1 MKSISLALMLAAA
14 ALTAAAAT
22 ADAAALRPQV
32 TVDDS
37 VIRLGDI
44 FEDVG
49 TSADIAIAHAPA
61 PGRRTTFDVAALAEI
76 ARAYRIGWRPQSRFD
91 RVVVERAGR
100 IVQKP
105 EIVARLAEALHAEG
119 MRRESEIELS
129 TRHLEVAV
137 ALDAPATVEIRDLQ
151 FDRQTGRF
159 SALLLVGGSDPSA
172 QRLALNGRAHETA
185 PVPVLRRMI
194 GSGEVIRKDDLELVR
209 IREDRVGRDIVIDPQ
224 RLVGMTPRG
233 RLRAGEP
240 IRDGDI
246 RAPIVVARNSTV
258 TIVLQTG
265 SMTLTA
271 QGRASEDGAK
281 GDSIRVV
288 NLQSKKTIEAV
299 VSGNDLVTIQLGI
312 HSAVN

>member
-1 MKSISLALMLAAA
+1 MKSLSLALMLAAA
-14 ALTAAAAT
+14 AVTAGT
-22 ADAAALRPQV
+22 ADAA
-32 TVDDS
+32 T
-37 VIRLGDI
+37 VIRIGDL

-49 TSADIAIAHAPA
+49 ASGDIAIANAPA
-61 PGRRTTFDVAALAEI
+61 PGRRTTFDVATLAEI
-76 ARAYRIGWRPQSRFD
+76 ARAYRLSWRPQSRFD

-100 IVQKP
+100 TVHKP
-105 EIVARLAEALHAEG
+105 EIVARLADALRAEG
-119 MRRESEIELS
+119 MHSESEIELS

-137 ALDAPATVEIRDLQ
+137 ALDAPATMEIRDLR

-159 SALLLVGGSDPSA
+159 SALLVVGGSDPSA
-172 QRLALNGRAHETA
+172 QRVALNGRAHETTQI
-185 PVPVLRRMI
+185 PVLRRMI
-194 GSGEVIRKDDLELVR
+194 GSGDIIRKDDLEMVR
-209 IREDRVGRDIVIDPQ
+209 IREDRAGRDIVIDPQ

-240 IRDGDI
+240 IRDGEI

-265 SMTLTA
+265 NLTLTA

-281 GDSIRVV
+281 GDTVRVV

-299 VSGNDLVTIQLGI
+299 VTGNDMVAVQLGF

>member
-1 MKSISLALMLAAA
+1 MRSISLALMLAAA
-14 ALTAAAAT
+14 VMAGAAT

-32 TVDDS
+32 TIDDS

-49 TSADIAIAHAPA
+49 TGADIAIANAPA
-61 PGRRTTFDVAALAEI
+61 PGRRMTFDVATLAEI

-100 IVQKP
+100 IVHKA
-105 EIVARLAEALHAEG
+105 EIVARLAEALRAEG
-119 MRRESEIELS
+119 MRGESEIELS

-137 ALDAPATVEIRDLQ
+137 ALDAPAAIEIRDLQ

-159 SALLLVGGSDPSA
+159 SALVVVGGSDPSA
-172 QRLALNGRAHETA
+172 QRLALNGRAHETT
-185 PVPVLRRMI
+185 PVPVLRRMM
-194 GSGEVIRKDDLELVR
+194 GSGEIIRKDDIEMIR
-209 IREDRVGRDIVIDPQ
+209 IREDRAGRDIVIDPQ

-240 IRDGDI
+240 IRDAEI
-246 RAPIVVARNSTV
+246 RAPIVVSRNSTV

-265 SMTLTA
+265 NMTLTA
-271 QGRASEDGAK
+271 QGRATEDGAK

-299 VSGNDLVTIQLGI
+299 VSGNDLVTIQLGM

>member
-1 MKSISLALMLAAA
+1 MKSFFLALI
-14 ALTAAAAT
+14 LTAVAMTST

-49 TSADIAIAHAPA
+49 ASADIAIAHAPA
-61 PGRRTTFDVAALAEI
+61 PGRRTTFDVATLAKI
-76 ARAYRIGWRPQSRFD
+76 ARAYRIAWNPRSRFD

-100 IVQKP
+100 VVEKP
-105 EIVARLAEALHAEG
+105 EIVARLAETLRAEG
-119 MRRESEIELS
+119 MQRESEIELS

-137 ALDAPATVEIRDLQ
+137 ALDAPPTVDIRDLH
-151 FDRQTGRF
+151 FDRRSGRF
-159 SALLLVGGSDPSA
+159 SALLLVGGDHPSA
-172 QRLALNGRAHETA
+172 QRLALNGRVHETM
-185 PVPVLRRMI
+185 PVPMLRRMV
-194 GSGEVIRKDDLELVR
+194 GSGEIIRKDNIEMIRV
-209 IREDRVGRDIVIDPQ
+209 REDRVGRDIVIDPQ

-240 IRDGDI
+240 IRNGDI
-246 RAPIVVARNSTV
+246 RAPVIVSRNSTV
-258 TIVLQTG
+258 TIVLHTG
-265 SMTLTA
+265 HMTLTA
-271 QGRASEDGAK
+271 QGRANEDGAR

-299 VSGNDLVTIQLGI
+299 VSGNDLVTVQFGM